1 MMMMIM
7 VDDDDDECVDKRGR
21 TMMAMLV
28 PAANREKGSVRYLL
42 LVQRS
47 NLQNIAGYYKV
58 LEDMGGNHLIIRRN

>member
-47 NLQNIAGYYKV
+47 NLQNIAG
-58 LEDMGGNHLIIRRN
+58 